1 MKVSAIC
8 DLRRVRLLYDRLGI
22 EAQVRDLQAL
32 GMNSESYG
40 KLLIPLHSNGKVTS
54 EYTFV
59 NFKGPRLTRMDLDV
73 LLNTFKQE
81 IEARERCTSSICMCA
96 AG

>member
-8 DLRRVRLLYDRLGI
+8 DLRRLRLLYDRLGI
-22 EAQVRDLQAL
+22 EAHVGDFQAL

-40 KLLIPLHSNGKVTS
+40 KLLTPLHSNGKVTS

-73 LLNTFKQE
+73 LLNTFNQK
-81 IEARERCTSSICMCA
+81 IEARERCTSSLCRCA